1 MLEAKF
7 YQLLRSKAKMYK
19 DKCELEND
27 LKNRLYWKNPNRV
40 NKQFLLRYV
49 DWVRKDLNVTSV
61 SDIDGD
67 SDVNMWRRNRLE
79 KLINEVEQGFNVQDA
94 DEQVVVEDEDEED
107 GIMDEEKEMEDD
119 DEVQELDYCDYQLD
133 GRKMVFSKPPVL

>member
-61 SDIDGD
+61 SDMD
-67 SDVNMWRRNRLE
+67 SDVNIWRRNRLE

-94 DEQVVVEDEDEED
+94 DEQEQVMIEDEEV
-107 GIMDEEKEMEDD
+107 MDEEKEMEDD